1 MLNAIKKFFYR
12 TDWVLLG
19 LCLAAS
25 IFGIVI
31 IASAS
36 NYHGAS
42 TYVSKQIIALVI
54 GLILFVV
61 LSFLDIEILAEH
73 QTLLVIFS
81 AVFLAMLYPFG
92 VEGDTGNRSWMS
104 IPGMPFMIQP
114 AEYCKIIYIIVCAR
128 IMTIYQE
135 HINSLPCVLRLG
147 FVSAV
152 FMGLIV
158 VISKDA
164 GVALI
169 YVFTLIIMALA
180 GGFSFIWFAA
190 AGAGLAVIVPILWNS
205 SLVREDQKNRVM
217 VLFDESIDPL
227 GTTVRYQ
234 ASRSINAISG
244 GGLTGQGL
252 FQGTQIPVR
261 QCSRSAYRLY
271 LRRHRGRAWLCG
283 LRPLHWPSG
292 RHHPANSLCGCPLS
306 ELFLPPGLRR
316 HCRHPDVSD
325 HHQHRHVS
333 GRCAGHRSDAPL
345 LQLRRLFY
353 DVPVYRH
360 GCHFQCANAPLP
372 RLPTAISAPARLAFV
387 SPLTPQWNPI
397 AVYFFA
403 PQEYFF
409 SDGKQYLCKTRCK
422 TEVIP

>member
-25 IFGIVI
+25 IFGIVM

-252 FQGTQIPVR
+252 FQGTQIQSGNVPAQHTDFIFAAIGEELGYAGCALCIGLLVAIILRILYVGAHSQSYFYRQVCVGIAGTLMFQIFINIGMCLGVAPVIGLTLPFFSYGGSSMMSLFIAMGVISSVR
-261 QCSRSAYRLY
+261 MHPSPDSQQRY
-271 LRRHRGRAWLCG
+271 LR
-283 LRPLHWPSG
+283 
-292 RHHPANSLCGCPLS
+292 
-306 ELFLPPGLRR
+306 LP
-316 HCRHPDVSD
+316 V
-325 HHQHRHVS
+325 
-333 GRCAGHRSDAPL
+333 
-345 LQLRRLFY
+345 
-353 DVPVYRH
+353 
-360 GCHFQCANAPLP
+360 
-372 RLPTAISAPARLAFV
+372 
-387 SPLTPQWNPI
+387 
-397 AVYFFA
+397 
-403 PQEYFF
+403 
-409 SDGKQYLCKTRCK
+409 
-422 TEVIP
+422 

>member
-25 IFGIVI
+25 IFGIVM

-244 GGLTGQGL
+244 GGLTGQRL
-252 FQGTQIPVR
+252 FQGTQIQSGNVPAQHTDFIFAAIGEELGYAGCALCIGLLVAIILRILYVGAHSQSYFYRQVCVGIAGTLMFQIIINIGMCLGVAPVIGLTLPFFSYGGSSMMSLFIAMGVISSVR
-261 QCSRSAYRLY
+261 MHPSPDSQQRY
-271 LRRHRGRAWLCG
+271 LR
-283 LRPLHWPSG
+283 
-292 RHHPANSLCGCPLS
+292 
-306 ELFLPPGLRR
+306 LP
-316 HCRHPDVSD
+316 V
-325 HHQHRHVS
+325 
-333 GRCAGHRSDAPL
+333 
-345 LQLRRLFY
+345 
-353 DVPVYRH
+353 
-360 GCHFQCANAPLP
+360 
-372 RLPTAISAPARLAFV
+372 
-387 SPLTPQWNPI
+387 
-397 AVYFFA
+397 
-403 PQEYFF
+403 
-409 SDGKQYLCKTRCK
+409 
-422 TEVIP
+422 

>member
-25 IFGIVI
+25 IFGIVM

-147 FVSAV
+147 LVSAV

-205 SLVREDQKNRVM
+205 SLVREDQKNRIM

-252 FQGTQIPVR
+252 FHGTQIQSGNVPAQHTDFIFAAIGEELGYVGCALCIGLLVAIILRILYVGTHSQSYFYRQVCVGIAGTLMFQIIINIGMCLGVAPVIGLTLPFFSYGGSSMMSLFIAMGVISSVR
-261 QCSRSAYRLY
+261 MHPSPDSQQRY
-271 LRRHRGRAWLCG
+271 LR
-283 LRPLHWPSG
+283 
-292 RHHPANSLCGCPLS
+292 
-306 ELFLPPGLRR
+306 LP
-316 HCRHPDVSD
+316 V
-325 HHQHRHVS
+325 
-333 GRCAGHRSDAPL
+333 
-345 LQLRRLFY
+345 
-353 DVPVYRH
+353 
-360 GCHFQCANAPLP
+360 
-372 RLPTAISAPARLAFV
+372 
-387 SPLTPQWNPI
+387 
-397 AVYFFA
+397 
-403 PQEYFF
+403 
-409 SDGKQYLCKTRCK
+409 
-422 TEVIP
+422 

>member
-25 IFGIVI
+25 IFGIVM

-54 GLILFVV
+54 GLILLVV

-252 FQGTQIPVR
+252 FQGTQIQSGNVPAQHTDFIFAAIGEELGYAGCALCIGLLVAIILRILYVGAHSQSYFYRQVCVGIAGTLMFQIIINIGMCLGVAPVIGLTLPFFSYGGSSMMSLFIAMGVISSVR
-261 QCSRSAYRLY
+261 MHPSPDSQQRY
-271 LRRHRGRAWLCG
+271 LR
-283 LRPLHWPSG
+283 
-292 RHHPANSLCGCPLS
+292 
-306 ELFLPPGLRR
+306 LP
-316 HCRHPDVSD
+316 V
-325 HHQHRHVS
+325 
-333 GRCAGHRSDAPL
+333 
-345 LQLRRLFY
+345 
-353 DVPVYRH
+353 
-360 GCHFQCANAPLP
+360 
-372 RLPTAISAPARLAFV
+372 
-387 SPLTPQWNPI
+387 
-397 AVYFFA
+397 
-403 PQEYFF
+403 
-409 SDGKQYLCKTRCK
+409 
-422 TEVIP
+422 

>member
-25 IFGIVI
+25 IFGIVM

-252 FQGTQIPVR
+252 FQGTQIQSGNVPAQHTDFIFAAIGEELGYAGCALCIGLLVAIILRILYVGTHSQSYFYRQVCVGIAGTLMFQIIINIGMCLGVAPVIGLTLPFFSYGGSSMMSLFIAMGVISSVR
-261 QCSRSAYRLY
+261 MHPSPDSQQRY
-271 LRRHRGRAWLCG
+271 LR
-283 LRPLHWPSG
+283 
-292 RHHPANSLCGCPLS
+292 
-306 ELFLPPGLRR
+306 LP
-316 HCRHPDVSD
+316 V
-325 HHQHRHVS
+325 
-333 GRCAGHRSDAPL
+333 
-345 LQLRRLFY
+345 
-353 DVPVYRH
+353 
-360 GCHFQCANAPLP
+360 
-372 RLPTAISAPARLAFV
+372 
-387 SPLTPQWNPI
+387 
-397 AVYFFA
+397 
-403 PQEYFF
+403 
-409 SDGKQYLCKTRCK
+409 
-422 TEVIP
+422 

>member
-25 IFGIVI
+25 IFGIVM

-252 FQGTQIPVR
+252 FQGTQIQSGNVPAQHTDFIFAAIGEELGYAGCALCIGLLVAIILRILYVGAHSQSYFYRQVCVGIAGTLMFQIIINIGMCLGVAPVIGLTLPFFSYGGSSMMSLFIAMGVSSSVR
-261 QCSRSAYRLY
+261 MHPSPDSQQRY
-271 LRRHRGRAWLCG
+271 LR
-283 LRPLHWPSG
+283 
-292 RHHPANSLCGCPLS
+292 
-306 ELFLPPGLRR
+306 LP
-316 HCRHPDVSD
+316 V
-325 HHQHRHVS
+325 
-333 GRCAGHRSDAPL
+333 
-345 LQLRRLFY
+345 
-353 DVPVYRH
+353 
-360 GCHFQCANAPLP
+360 
-372 RLPTAISAPARLAFV
+372 
-387 SPLTPQWNPI
+387 
-397 AVYFFA
+397 
-403 PQEYFF
+403 
-409 SDGKQYLCKTRCK
+409 
-422 TEVIP
+422 

>member
-25 IFGIVI
+25 IFGIVM

-252 FQGTQIPVR
+252 FQGTQIQSGNVPAQHTDFIFAAIGEELGYAGCALCIGLLVAIILRILYVGAHSQSYFYRQVCVGIAGTLMFQIIINIGMCLGVAPVIGLTLPFFSYGGSSMMSLFIAMGVISSVR
-261 QCSRSAYRLY
+261 MHPSPDSQQRY
-271 LRRHRGRAWLCG
+271 LR
-283 LRPLHWPSG
+283 
-292 RHHPANSLCGCPLS
+292 
-306 ELFLPPGLRR
+306 LP
-316 HCRHPDVSD
+316 V
-325 HHQHRHVS
+325 
-333 GRCAGHRSDAPL
+333 
-345 LQLRRLFY
+345 
-353 DVPVYRH
+353 
-360 GCHFQCANAPLP
+360 
-372 RLPTAISAPARLAFV
+372 
-387 SPLTPQWNPI
+387 
-397 AVYFFA
+397 
-403 PQEYFF
+403 
-409 SDGKQYLCKTRCK
+409 
-422 TEVIP
+422 

>member
-25 IFGIVI
+25 IFGIVM

-81 AVFLAMLYPFG
+81 SVFLAMLYPFG

-252 FQGTQIPVR
+252 FQGTQIQSGNVPAQHTDFIFAAIGEELGYAGCALCIGLLVAIILRILYVGAHSQSYFYRQVCVGIAGTLMFQIIINIGMCLGVAPVIGLTLPFFSYGGSSMMSLFIAMGVISSVR
-261 QCSRSAYRLY
+261 MHPSPDSQQRY
-271 LRRHRGRAWLCG
+271 LR
-283 LRPLHWPSG
+283 
-292 RHHPANSLCGCPLS
+292 
-306 ELFLPPGLRR
+306 LP
-316 HCRHPDVSD
+316 V
-325 HHQHRHVS
+325 
-333 GRCAGHRSDAPL
+333 
-345 LQLRRLFY
+345 
-353 DVPVYRH
+353 
-360 GCHFQCANAPLP
+360 
-372 RLPTAISAPARLAFV
+372 
-387 SPLTPQWNPI
+387 
-397 AVYFFA
+397 
-403 PQEYFF
+403 
-409 SDGKQYLCKTRCK
+409 
-422 TEVIP
+422 

>member
-25 IFGIVI
+25 IFGIVM

-81 AVFLAMLYPFG
+81 TVFLAMLYPFG

-252 FQGTQIPVR
+252 FQGTQIQSGNVPAQHTDFIFAAIGEELGYAGCALCIGLLVAIILRILYVGAHSQSYFYRQVCVGIAGTLMFQIIINIGMCLGVAPVIGLTLPFFSYGGSSMMSLFIAMGVISSVR
-261 QCSRSAYRLY
+261 MHPSPDSQQRY
-271 LRRHRGRAWLCG
+271 LR
-283 LRPLHWPSG
+283 
-292 RHHPANSLCGCPLS
+292 
-306 ELFLPPGLRR
+306 LP
-316 HCRHPDVSD
+316 V
-325 HHQHRHVS
+325 
-333 GRCAGHRSDAPL
+333 
-345 LQLRRLFY
+345 
-353 DVPVYRH
+353 
-360 GCHFQCANAPLP
+360 
-372 RLPTAISAPARLAFV
+372 
-387 SPLTPQWNPI
+387 
-397 AVYFFA
+397 
-403 PQEYFF
+403 
-409 SDGKQYLCKTRCK
+409 
-422 TEVIP
+422 

>member
-25 IFGIVI
+25 IFGIVM

-92 VEGDTGNRSWMS
+92 VEGDTGNWSWMS

-252 FQGTQIPVR
+252 FQGTQIQSGNVPAQHTDFIFAAIGEELGYAGCALCIGLLVAIILRILYVGAHSQSYFYRQVCVGIAGTLMFQIIINIGMCLGVAPVIGLTLPFFSYGGSSMMSLFIAMGVISSVR
-261 QCSRSAYRLY
+261 MHPSPDSQQRY
-271 LRRHRGRAWLCG
+271 LR
-283 LRPLHWPSG
+283 
-292 RHHPANSLCGCPLS
+292 
-306 ELFLPPGLRR
+306 LP
-316 HCRHPDVSD
+316 V
-325 HHQHRHVS
+325 
-333 GRCAGHRSDAPL
+333 
-345 LQLRRLFY
+345 
-353 DVPVYRH
+353 
-360 GCHFQCANAPLP
+360 
-372 RLPTAISAPARLAFV
+372 
-387 SPLTPQWNPI
+387 
-397 AVYFFA
+397 
-403 PQEYFF
+403 
-409 SDGKQYLCKTRCK
+409 
-422 TEVIP
+422 